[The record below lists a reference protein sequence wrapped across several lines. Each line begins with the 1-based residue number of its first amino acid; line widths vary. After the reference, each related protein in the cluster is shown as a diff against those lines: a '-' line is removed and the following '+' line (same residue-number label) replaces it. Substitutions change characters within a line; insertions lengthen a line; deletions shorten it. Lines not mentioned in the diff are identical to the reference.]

1 MFSFKR
7 NYLLAPRLI
16 YLFILLISPLST
28 MAIVNMD
35 GLHFD
40 QKENTSSAALDITAS
55 GSSGNQNSTKTS
67 LNGQYNWIKNKVIHL
82 AIVGYQY
89 GENNNI
95 SNVNKAF
102 IHYRYIYQMNETLDL
117 EFFGQLEKNEFT
129 RISYRGL
136 VGSGVRYS
144 IAKTNKHRGFLG
156 LGGFYSSE
164 KTEVTEGLTD
174 DGVEN
179 FVRANLYFL
188 SKYQISSTL
197 NFSNVI
203 YYQPRLS
210 DFSDYRALLE
220 SKLDFKIAKNLS
232 LRLSLDVEHDSQP
245 SQTIKST
252 DVSYM
257 TGLAFKF

>member
-1 MFSFKR
+1 MFLYKR
-7 NYLLAPRLI
+7 KYLLTHQFIFLSI
-16 YLFILLISPLST
+16 LFAIPFYS

-67 LNGQYNWIKNKVIHL
+67 LNGQYNWIKDKAIHL

-95 SNVNKAF
+95 RNVNKAF
-102 IHYRYIYQMNETLDL
+102 FHYRYIHQMNETLDL
-117 EFFGQLEKNEFT
+117 EVFGQLEKNEFT
-129 RISYRGL
+129 RLSYRGL

-144 IAKTNKHRGFLG
+144 IAKTDKHRGYLG
-156 LGGFYSSE
+156 LGGFYSTE
-164 KTEVTEGLTD
+164 KTEVTTGSTD

-179 FVRANLYFL
+179 FARANLYFL
-188 SKYQISSTL
+188 SKYQFTSTL
-197 NFSNVI
+197 NISNAI

-210 DFSDYRALLE
+210 DFSDYRGLLE

>member
-1 MFSFKR
+1 MFSFQRKSFLALR
-7 NYLLAPRLI
+7 LVYLSILLA
-16 YLFILLISPLST
+16 SPLST

-40 QKENTSSAALDITAS
+40 QKENTSNAALDLTTS
-55 GSSGNQNSTKTS
+55 GSSGNQNSIKTT
-67 LNGQYNWIKNKVIHL
+67 LNGQYNLIENKVIHL

-89 GENNNI
+89 GENNNVRNI
-95 SNVNKAF
+95 NKAF
-102 IHYRYIYQMNETLDL
+102 FHYRYIYQMNEALDL
-117 EFFGQLEKNEFT
+117 EVFGQLEKNEFT
-129 RISYRGL
+129 RLSYRGL
-136 VGSGVRYS
+136 VGSGIRYS
-144 IAKTNKHRGFLG
+144 IAKSNKHRGFLG

-164 KTEVTEGLTD
+164 KTEATAGLTD

-179 FVRANLYFL
+179 FARANFYFL
-188 SKYQISSTL
+188 SKYKINSTF

-220 SKLDFKIAKNLS
+220 SKLDFKIIKNLS
-232 LRLSLDVEHDSQP
+232 LRLSLDVEYDSQP
-245 SQTIKST
+245 SQSINGT

-257 TGLAFKF
+257 TGLAIKF

>member
-1 MFSFKR
+1 
-7 NYLLAPRLI
+7 
-16 YLFILLISPLST
+16 

-40 QKENTSSAALDITAS
+40 QKENTSNAALELTAS

-67 LNGQYNWIKNKVIHL
+67 LNGQYNWIKNKTIHL

-89 GENNNI
+89 GENNNTRNI
-95 SNVNKAF
+95 NKSF
-102 IHYRYIYQMNETLDL
+102 FHYRYIHQMNETLDL
-117 EFFGQLEKNEFT
+117 EVFGQLEKNEFT
-129 RISYRGL
+129 RLSYRGL
-136 VGSGVRYS
+136 VGSGVRYA
-144 IAKTNKHRGFLG
+144 IAKTNEHRGFLG

-164 KTEVTEGLTD
+164 KTEVTVGLTD

-179 FVRANLYFL
+179 FVRANFYFL

-220 SKLDFKIAKNLS
+220 SKLDFKIVKNLS

-245 SQTIKST
+245 SQTIEST